1 MNETI
6 IVSIVGSL
14 TTIIGSFFSYRQGRK
29 KTDNEATRVA
39 FESYKFALESLRSE
53 FERQIDSLKKEN
65 QELRERI
72 KVLES
77 KK

>member
-1 MNETI
+1 MDYTLLLSP
-6 IVSIVGSL
+6 IVAIL
-14 TTIIGSFFSYRQGRK
+14 TAIIGYKTGRRNRE
-29 KTDNEATRVA
+29 NEATQTA

-77 KK
+77 KN